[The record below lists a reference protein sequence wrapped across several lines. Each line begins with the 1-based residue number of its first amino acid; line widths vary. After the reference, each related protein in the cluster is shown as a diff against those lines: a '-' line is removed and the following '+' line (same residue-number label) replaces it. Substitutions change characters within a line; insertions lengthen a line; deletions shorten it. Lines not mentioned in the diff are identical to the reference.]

1 MPTACRV
8 VPAVAGARRPGGV
21 GGGELGRAVQRIS
34 TRADARRWRGAAPS
48 DAAARRASRGEPA
61 GPVMKAGHRPRRCSW
76 ARLAEGRGA
85 LIVDRCRCH
94 GLAGAGRAPAACS
107 GVGAGAVAGTDE
119 HPAGGGRRR
128 PRRRNSRWCGRVC
141 GPRRPWRRVAPVA
154 GRGPAGRGR
163 RVLGE
168 RGLRQTSQAG
178 RRHGEEK
185 RVVRRQERLDARCGE
200 LSERHARSARGH
212 GTNRR
217 EDVPVGGARLIKGV
231 GRSPGGI
238 GSNEHR

>member
-76 ARLAEGRGA
+76 ARLAEGR
-85 LIVDRCRCH
+85 
-94 GLAGAGRAPAACS
+94 
-107 GVGAGAVAGTDE
+107 GAGAVAGTDE